1 MEVNLASLT
10 LERTLVFEIL
20 ENWSQFCWSYLLR
33 IRKLVNLDRNNWAKF
48 SGNLVETIIILVFF
62 SKRKSQKRVP
72 SSFSDSFTCSI
83 TETLLIKTFVE
94 VSLAPL
100 TLRTRKNWA
109 KFSGNLVEN
118 IIILVFFSKS
128 NRKWPNLSETK
139 GVQKNANRLLS
150 ETKV

>member
-1 MEVNLASLT
+1 MQNKFLIKTFVEVNLASLT
-10 LERTLVFEIL
+10 LERTLFFEIL

-94 VSLAPL
+94 VSLASL
-100 TLRTRKNWA
+100 TLRTRSVFWNFGKLEA
-109 KFSGNLVEN
+109 
-118 IIILVFFSKS
+118 ILLDLFAAQGDTS
-128 NRKWPNLSETK
+128 
-139 GVQKNANRLLS
+139 
-150 ETKV
+150 